1 MTEMQLKK
9 ILDANPQIKVDE
21 NHSGTKRLPNP
32 ERERDDQAPLESVRS
47 PEIQGLGRPL
57 IRVISRRVRQLD
69 FENLTQGCK
78 PLFDGLEKAGVILS
92 DSPKH
97 IDRDYVQELVKTKR
111 EETTFIEIIWN
122 GASD

>member
-1 MTEMQLKK
+1 MTEAELQK
-9 ILDANPQIKVDE
+9 ILDRNSQIKVDE
-21 NHSGTKRLPNP
+21 NHSGTKRLPDP
-32 ERERDDQAPLESVRS
+32 KREPNDQATLESVRS
-47 PEIQGLGRPL
+47 PEIEGLGRPL

-92 DSPKH
+92 DSPKD

-111 EETTFIEIIWN
+111 EETTFIEIVWP
-122 GASD
+122 GDES